1 MGIPISLKKSFHDHH
16 SVDSYKNDVKVRGLR
31 QGLQKGTSKVDL
43 FIIKYFPGFRKCIF
57 DRFMIVKTIIFF
69 SVPVIFGSAGD
80 SISSSS
86 LLYITRFHAW
96 LNIRRNF
103 PAIFITAWETNVI
116 QQLKQTSLLKRKM
129 EKEHSHILLISF
141 TQHTLSWQTLLM
153 LFISCFIIYSRHFNA

>member
-1 MGIPISLKKSFHDHH
+1 
-16 SVDSYKNDVKVRGLR
+16 
-31 QGLQKGTSKVDL
+31 
-43 FIIKYFPGFRKCIF
+43 
-57 DRFMIVKTIIFF
+57 MIVKTIIFF

-116 QQLKQTSLLKRKM
+116 SLDKFIE
-129 EKEHSHILLISF
+129 EKNGKGAF
-141 TQHTLSWQTLLM
+141 TYFAYFIYLAHTKLANVTNV
-153 LFISCFIIYSRHFNA
+153 IH